1 MERKTLKK
9 WFWAWDFDKEEEWL
23 EEMARNGWVLDG
35 VGFCTYHFIK
45 TEPGEYSV
53 RLQYLP
59 IAEESSDYSSILEE
73 SGAER
78 VGRMVQWV
86 YYRKKTAD
94 GPFEIFSDLD
104 SRIGHLEKIAR
115 LMLIIAICNILIGVV
130 NTINPSI
137 RIGWINLLCASLLTY
152 GLGRIHGKKEALERE
167 RRFRE

>member
-1 MERKTLKK
+1 MERKTVRK
-9 WFWAWDFDKEEEWL
+9 WVWVWDFDKEEEWL
-23 EEMARNGWVLDG
+23 ENMAQNGWTLDG

-53 RLQYLP
+53 RFQCLP
-59 IAEESSDYSSILEE
+59 RAEENDEYASLMDD

-94 GPFEIFSDLD
+94 GPFELFSDLD
-104 SRIGHLEKIAR
+104 SRISHLDRIAKII
-115 LMLIIAICNILIGVV
+115 LIIAIANLLIGLL
-130 NTINPSI
+130 NTFNPNNF
-137 RIGWINLLCASLLTY
+137 GWINLLCATLLTY
-152 GLGRIHGKKEALERE
+152 ALGRIHGKKEALEKE

>member
-1 MERKTLKK
+1 MEHKTLRK

-23 EEMARNGWVLDG
+23 EELARNGWVLDG
-35 VGFCTYHFIK
+35 VGFCTYHFLK
-45 TEPGEYSV
+45 AEPDEYSV

-59 IAEESSDYSSILEE
+59 IAEESSDYSSLLEE
-73 SGAER
+73 SGVER

-115 LMLIIAICNILIGVV
+115 LMLIFAICNMLIGVL
-130 NTINPSI
+130 NTLKPGCL
-137 RIGWINLLCASLLTY
+137 GWINLLCASLLTY
-152 GLGRIHGKKEALERE
+152 GLGRIHGKKEALEKE